1 MNEKTRKLTK
11 ILIDDSIR
19 NGFVDIEEDLSSFA
33 FDIVMGEARYYFR
46 FSRTKNYQI
55 PNACSIIC
63 RNKDWTDKLF
73 S

>member
-33 FDIVMGEARYYFR
+33 FDIVMGEDEVLF
-46 FSRTKNYQI
+46 QI
-55 PNACSIIC
+55 Q
-63 RNKDWTDKLF
+63 
-73 S
+73 